1 MSLPAD
7 WIEHLKAHPL
17 PVRNEVHQR
26 LVELIRR
33 DELDFGELS
42 GWLRRDPAAAGF
54 VMGAAA
60 RAQRAKQRD
69 APHTLDH
76 ALSLLGAGWIRQY
89 LPSLPTLEETLV
101 DPAQR
106 AGYLTAVARSL
117 HAARHAESWLVELR
131 DTSYE
136 VVVVATLLHN
146 FLELALWRDAPDL
159 IRSAL
164 IAVQDRS
171 QPTLGHA
178 ISAALHA
185 QGIDLKS
192 FEQAVNAH
200 YYLPA
205 QLFADE
211 AATPILARQ
220 HQTIV
225 LLARRLAF
233 FAETGWYHAEILA
246 TQQEISALLKR
257 DCPATDSLI
266 HQVAVQTAREFADMG
281 FYSPAGLLID
291 TAPGS
296 YWPYPAGYGIP
307 PRPLEAARL
316 ALSARCAKVRGQA
329 GNLLKALLT
338 TLIEELNCTELLLFS
353 RAVAPNQLA
362 LSLNRRRAE
371 EPLAASLDLTQN
383 PLLER
388 LLHGNKAL
396 AVQADNRSTLNRL
409 LDADGQR
416 VIARDCLILTLHRQT
431 QPFALLVVDIDQ
443 PATIDTLRS
452 VFMAFQTYWPD

>member
-1 MSLPAD
+1 MSLPPD
-7 WIEHLKAHPL
+7 WIEHLKAQPL
-17 PVRNEVHQR
+17 PVRGEVHRR
-26 LVELIRR
+26 LVEIIRR
-33 DELDFGELS
+33 DELDFGELT

-69 APHTLDH
+69 APHNLDH
-76 ALSLLGAGWIRQY
+76 ALSLLGGSWIRQH
-89 LPSLPTLEETLV
+89 LPDLPILETILTQE
-101 DPAQR
+101 DQR
-106 AGYLTAVARSL
+106 TGYLTAVARSL

-146 FLELALWRDAPDL
+146 FLELALWRDAPDV
-159 IRSAL
+159 IRDAL
-164 IAVQDRS
+164 NAVQNRS

-178 ISAALHA
+178 ISAALQA
-185 QGIDLKS
+185 QGIDLQS
-192 FEQAVNAH
+192 FEHEVNTH

-233 FAETGWYHAEILA
+233 FAETGWYHPEILA

-257 DCPATDSLI
+257 DCSATDQLI
-266 HQVAVQTAREFADMG
+266 HQVAVQTAREFELMG
-281 FYSPAGLLID
+281 FYSPAALLID
-291 TAPGS
+291 TAVGG
-296 YWPYPAGYGIP
+296 YWPYPPGYGIAP
-307 PRPLEAARL
+307 PPPMAAKL

-329 GNLLKALLT
+329 GSVLKALLT
-338 TLIEELNCTELLLFS
+338 TLIEELKHTELLVFT

-362 LSLNRRRAE
+362 LSVNKRRNDA
-371 EPLAASLDLTQN
+371 PLADTLELSRN

-396 AVQADNRSTLNRL
+396 AVQADNRTTLNRL
-409 LDADGQR
+409 LDADGQA
-416 VIARDCLILTLHRQT
+416 VIAQDCLILTLHRQT
-431 QPFALLVVDIDQ
+431 QPFALIVVD
-443 PATIDTLRS
+443 ATGSSEIETLREL
-452 VFMAFQTYWPD
+452 FTAFQTYWPD